1 MLFKRHPNS
10 ADRTGS
16 KEILH
21 LAIGCIMGIAM
32 YIIVGILI
40 PIPKIAYCA
49 CIICILITF
58 AKSAYRLGRFVKNQG
73 EEVKQEDGGEESLL
87 VMELAIAGEAIMF
100 IR

>member
-40 PIPKIAYCA
+40 PI
-49 CIICILITF
+49 
-58 AKSAYRLGRFVKNQG
+58 
-73 EEVKQEDGGEESLL
+73 GGADIFLDCHTHPPS
-87 VMELAIAGEAIMF
+87 VV
-100 IR
+100 